1 MEGSSASTVVWLTPA
16 LTALLLYGLAQGFAR
31 KYVAEVSPARFCL
44 FFIVARSLVALIYFS
59 VREHPSPF
67 DPAGRTFLIL
77 AIFVYIL
84 DGLGWI
90 LYYKSILLGPI
101 TIVGT
106 LSAAYPALTVLFAR
120 LFLGEVLTTK
130 GYAGVAFVI
139 AGCLGMA
146 YSPAKPDQKASS
158 RGWIPLAAGAL
169 FLWGAAQTLLK
180 YAYGFPHASE
190 VNAMV
195 FMTMGGWLTLGV
207 YGLLYGRR
215 SASQEASATQRIRE
229 WGRAMFPM
237 GMMAGGDA
245 AVLVATR
252 FGPVSIVAPLTGAY
266 PIVTIAFA
274 ALALRERVTLL
285 QAASIAATLAGMCL
299 VV

>member
-1 MEGSSASTVVWLTPA
+1 MPIWLAPA
-16 LTALLLYGLAQGFAR
+16 LIALLLYGLAQGFAR

-44 FFIVARSLVALIYFS
+44 FFIVARSLVALVYFS
-59 VREHPSPF
+59 IQKHPPPF
-67 DPAGRTFLIL
+67 APSGRTFLAL
-77 AIFVYIL
+77 AISVYVL

-120 LFLGEVLTTK
+120 VFLGEVLPPR
-130 GYAGVAFVI
+130 GYVGVALVI
-139 AGCLGMA
+139 AGCVGMA
-146 YSPAKPDQKASS
+146 WSPSTPGQKAAN

-169 FLWGAAQTLLK
+169 LLWGAAQTLLK
-180 YAYGFPHASE
+180 YAYGFPNADE
-190 VNAMV
+190 VNAMI

-207 YGLLYGRR
+207 YGLAYGRR
-215 SASQEASATQRIRE
+215 SRSTGSRMSERARE
-229 WGRAMFPM
+229 WAHALFPM

-252 FGPVSIVAPLTGAY
+252 YGPVSIVTPLTAAY
-266 PIVTIAFA
+266 PVVTIVFA
-274 ALALRERVTLL
+274 ALALRERVTRL
-285 QAASIAATLAGMCL
+285 QVASIASTLAGMYL